1 MKVNPLSLF
10 AICCFV
16 PLALA
21 YAALKLQWLPSGSS
35 NHGELLTAN
44 VQLAD
49 WQQGDPKPWT
59 IALNYPK
66 NCLSI
71 CEKQLATLDNL
82 YIALGKNQQKVAVAL
97 LTDTQQSAA
106 KWRRLAVNPELKAG
120 DLYLVDHMG
129 LVVLHYPYSDQPE
142 QNRLTQKGLL
152 KDLKKLLNYAR
163 SS

>member
-10 AICCFV
+10 ALCCFV

-21 YAALKLQWLPSGSS
+21 YTALKLDWLPSGSS
-35 NHGELLTAN
+35 NYGELLETEVKLAN
-44 VQLAD
+44 

-66 NCLSI
+66 SCHSV
-71 CEKQLATLDNL
+71 CEAQLASLDNL
-82 YIALGKNQQKVAVAL
+82 HIALGKNQQKVDVAV
-97 LTDTQQSAA
+97 LTNQQDIATSWRQLDENSA
-106 KWRRLAVNPELKAG
+106 LKAG

-129 LVVLHYPYSDQPE
+129 LVVLHYPYTDEPE
-142 QNRLTQKGLL
+142 QNRLIQKGLL